1 MYTTLQHLHA
11 AFAATPLAQR
21 YAFCIAHNNY
31 NLQYNINWLNCAAY
45 WKQYAAQ

>member
-1 MYTTLQHLHA
+1 MYINLHDLYA

-21 YAFCIAHNNY
+21 YAFCMQHNTY
-31 NLQYNINWLNCAAY
+31 NLQYNINWLNCAAH